1 MGFLG
6 SVFGVIGDMAGEM
19 VKETTGVDVSKTI
32 NTIKDGRLED
42 AIYDMKDSMEGT
54 AYSNFR
60 KTLKSLSDEDF
71 KRINTNKLVDVQL
84 RAYEDERKRRRL

>member
-42 AIYDMKDSMEGT
+42 AIYDMKGAVSET
-54 AYSNFR
+54 
-60 KTLKSLSDEDF
+60 
-71 KRINTNKLVDVQL
+71 Q
-84 RAYEDERKRRRL
+84 

>member
-6 SVFGVIGDMAGEM
+6 SVFGVIGEM